1 MKYYFVIQNISLVTV
16 SLGIKLRIDFLGLSF
31 PLIFIRESPLQ
42 LLLGLDVG
50 PHTHSREEVGVDLL
64 LLGSVDLMLQ
74 SPSLCLL
81 MRLRLPHPA
90 SLTRKHFNGE

>member
-31 PLIFIRESPLQ
+31 PLVFIRESPLQ
-42 LLLGLDVG
+42 LLLGLDMG

-64 LLGSVDLMLQ
+64 LLRLIDL
-74 SPSLCLL
+74 LL
-81 MRLRLPHPA
+81 ESSGLGHLIGLRLPDTA
-90 SLTRKHFNGE
+90 RLRRKIFF